1 MSGGIVCR
9 DGIVI
14 LPDFDKE
21 ILVLALFTPVEV
33 AADIALLFSGGF
45 DTPCSKA

>member
-1 MSGGIVCR
+1 MGGGIVCR

-21 ILVLALFTPVEV
+21 IFVLVLSASVEV

-45 DTPCSKA
+45 DTLCSKT